1 MWEILKNELKTQFLP
16 RNSSWVTRDGLWRLK
31 RNITVRIYIKEISYV
46 MLTIGNMVEYDKLH
60 YFIWGLKGREQREL
74 RRQNVKAV
82 NSAIVATNKLGEFD
96 EGADP
101 RNYSH
106 FKKKEKG
113 KEWKKNEKGQAT
125 EKKDERGITRESF

>member
-1 MWEILKNELKTQFLP
+1 MVRDVNPNFP
-16 RNSSWVTRDGLWRLK
+16 R
-31 RNITVRIYIKEISYV
+31 ISYF
-46 MLTIGNMVEYDKLH
+46 MAKCKL
-60 YFIWGLKGREQREL
+60 E
-74 RRQNVKAV
+74 
-82 NSAIVATNKLGEFD
+82 LGEFD

-125 EKKDERGITRESF
+125 EKKDERGITRKSF